1 MDDYY
6 NWLIDKIGNRN
17 SVVLK
22 TLYDIPY
29 RYSIPLDENRLNA
42 GLNLRQTFS
51 FDRGVDAIVDRP
63 VSVLEVLI
71 SLAIAMEDNTSIPKE
86 HWFWEMMENLKLRY
100 SNNPNDILES
110 IDRWLDHNYSY
121 DGVGSVFPLVKAPM
135 DTRTIQLWDHMAL
148 YINEKYG
155 RVNYLQ

>member
-6 NWLIDKIGNRN
+6 NWLIDKIDNRN

-71 SLAIAMEDNTSIPKE
+71 SLAIAMEDNTSIPKNIG
-86 HWFWEMMENLKLRY
+86 FGK
-100 SNNPNDILES
+100 
-110 IDRWLDHNYSY
+110 
-121 DGVGSVFPLVKAPM
+121 
-135 DTRTIQLWDHMAL
+135 
-148 YINEKYG
+148 
-155 RVNYLQ
+155 

>member
-71 SLAIAMEDNTSIPKE
+71 SLAIAMEDNTSIPRT
-86 HWFWEMMENLKLRY
+86 LVLG
-100 SNNPNDILES
+100 NDGES
-110 IDRWLDHNYSY
+110 
-121 DGVGSVFPLVKAPM
+121 K
-135 DTRTIQLWDHMAL
+135 T
-148 YINEKYG
+148 
-155 RVNYLQ
+155 